1 MDNIPL
7 YSSKII
13 NSYIEYF
20 NVNYPEMDID
30 DILNYAGIA
39 EYELEDAGHWLTQRQ
54 IDRFYAISMEKT
66 GNPATAREA
75 GRYIAI
81 SQSYGILRQYVAGF
95 LTPAVTYWMLEK
107 IVANIS
113 RHVILKTKKLSSN
126 KVEIVFTPDK
136 NVREQ
141 PFQCENR
148 IGMLEAVGKVF
159 TGEYAHIE
167 HNECIHNG
175 DEFCRYIVSWKKSF
189 LIKWARIGNYF
200 SLFSVIACSAL
211 FFFIP
216 TIHWIILILSAL
228 LFSMGIFLYSEYLG
242 RKELTENITA
252 QSDSADQ
259 LLDQINIRYN
269 ESLLIQEIGQA
280 ASSILDID
288 KLLRFVM
295 DTLGKRLDFDR
306 GMIMLANK
314 QRDRLVYTVGYGY
327 NTKLEAYLKEAEFH
341 LDKPHSKG
349 EFAIA
354 FKEQKPFLVN
364 NVREIENHLSERSIE
379 FATRMGTQSFIC
391 VPIIYEG
398 NSEGILAVDNVQTK
412 KPFSQSDLSLLMGIA
427 PQIGISINNARSYQL
442 IQEREERFRALSE
455 NAPDIIYTLEIDG
468 TFTYVNP
475 SWENILGHKAE
486 DVIGKSF
493 TDFARKEDIKTYV
506 NFVKSVKKNKE
517 TFRDY
522 IGTLLNKDGSERI
535 FNINGALNLDQE
547 GNVIGIIG
555 ILKDIT
561 EQRSLE
567 AQIRH
572 ASKMEAVGT
581 LTGGIAHDFNNIMQA
596 ISSYNQLLL
605 MRKNEADPDWQYLS
619 NIDKLTQ
626 RSTDLIKELMVF
638 SRKVE
643 TKLIHVNLNDEI
655 EKLFDLLTNTMP
667 KMITINLKLT
677 DHVNIVNGDP
687 SQIGQVIMNL
697 AVNARDV
704 MPDGGSLTIKTKNI
718 NIANNT
724 RHQNNFSVEAG
735 DYVLMSISDT
745 GPGMDKEVLE
755 HIFEPFF
762 TTKAVGKGTGLG
774 LSVVYGIVK
783 NHGGYIICESETNK
797 GTTFNIYLPA
807 LKLDSKKTMP
817 EKASKDELP
826 TGNETILLV
835 DDEKSIRETNQDILK
850 QFGYN
855 TITAENGEDA
865 IEIFTNRQEDI
876 DLVLLD
882 LIMPGMG
889 GNKCLLELTNIKPGI
904 KVIITSGYTASVTIQ
919 DTLNCGAAGF
929 ISKPMQLPT
938 LVKEVRRVLD
948 QKLN

>member
-1 MDNIPL
+1 VEYLKTHYP
-7 YSSKII
+7 KI
-13 NSYIEYF
+13 
-20 NVNYPEMDID
+20 DID
-30 DILNYAGIA
+30 ALLNYSGISP
-39 EYELEDAGHWLTQRQ
+39 YELEDQGHWFTQQQ
-54 IDRFYAISMEKT
+54 IDLFHHMIQEKT
-66 GNPATAREA
+66 GNPNVAREA
-75 GRYIAI
+75 GRYIAT
-81 SQSYGILRQYVAGF
+81 SQSTGILRQYVVGF
-95 LTPAVTYWMLEK
+95 LSPSVAYWMMGK
-107 IVANIS
+107 AAANLS
-113 RHVILKTKKLSSN
+113 RHLALKTRRLASN
-126 KVEIVFTPDK
+126 QIEVTFTPK
-136 NVREQ
+136 PGMHEK
-141 PFQCENR
+141 PFQCKNR
-148 IGMLEAVGKVF
+148 YGMLEAVAKVF
-159 TGEYAHIE
+159 TGEYAHVE
-167 HNECIHNG
+167 HKECIHNG
-175 DEFCRYIVSWKKSF
+175 DGFCRYIVSWEKASF
-189 LIKWARIGNYF
+189 IKWKQIGSYF
-200 SLFSVIACSAL
+200 SLFGVIASLAL
-211 FFFIP
+211 FFFLP
-216 TIHWIILILSAL
+216 TIYWIILVLSAVV
-228 LFSMGIFLYSEYLG
+228 FSMGLFLYSGHLEK
-242 RKELTENITA
+242 KELTENITS
-252 QSDSADQ
+252 QSDAADQ

-280 ASSILDID
+280 TSSILDID
-288 KLLRFVM
+288 KLLKFVM

-314 QRDRLVYTVGYGY
+314 RRDRLVYTVGYGY
-327 NTKLEAYLKEAEFH
+327 NTELEKYLRETEFH

-364 NVREIENHLSERSIE
+364 NVKEIENHLSEKSIE

-398 NSEGILAVDNVQTK
+398 NSEGVLAVDNVQTK

-427 PQIGISINNARSYQL
+427 PQIGISINNARSYKL

-455 NAPDIIYTLEIDG
+455 NAPDIIYTLGIDG

-486 DVIGKSF
+486 EVIGKSF
-493 TDFARKEDIKTYV
+493 IDFARKEDIQTYV

-517 TFRDY
+517 MFRDY
-522 IGTLLNKDGSERI
+522 IGILLNKDGSERI
-535 FNINGALNLDQE
+535 FNINGALNLDHE
-547 GNVIGIIG
+547 GNVIGLIG

-596 ISSYNQLLL
+596 INSYNQLL
-605 MRKNEADPDWQYLS
+605 MMKKNESDSDWKYLS
-619 NIDKLTQ
+619 NIGKLTQ
-626 RSTDLIKELMVF
+626 RSTDLIKELMIF

-643 TKLIHVNLNDEI
+643 TNLIPVNLNDEI
-655 EKLFDLLTNTMP
+655 EKLFDLLKNTIP
-667 KMITINLKLT
+667 KMTTINLQLT
-677 DHVNIVNGDP
+677 DHVNIINGDV
-687 SQIGQVIMNL
+687 SQIGQIIMNL
-697 AVNARDV
+697 AVNANDV
-704 MPDGGSLTIKTKNI
+704 MPDGGRLTIKTENI
-718 NIANNT
+718 NITNSN
-724 RHQNNFSVEAG
+724 RHQNSFSVEAG
-735 DYVLMSISDT
+735 EYVLMSISDT
-745 GPGMDKEVLE
+745 GPGMNKEVLE

-783 NHGGYIICESETNK
+783 THRGYIICESEPNK
-797 GTTFNIYLPA
+797 GTTFNIYFPA
-807 LKLDSKKTMP
+807 LKLDYEETMP
-817 EKASKDELP
+817 EIGSKDELP

-835 DDEKSIRETNQDILK
+835 DDEKSIRETNQDILE

-855 TITAENGEDA
+855 VITAENGEDA
-865 IEIFTNRQEDI
+865 IEIFTNKQGEI

-889 GNKCLLELTNIKPGI
+889 GNKCLLELINIKPEV
-904 KVIITSGYTASVTIQ
+904 KVIITSGYTASMTIQ
-919 DTLNCGAAGF
+919 DTLNCGAAAF
-929 ISKPMQLPT
+929 ISKPMQLHT

>member
-7 YSSKII
+7 YNSRII
-13 NSYIEYF
+13 STFIEYIHK
-20 NVNYPEMDID
+20 VYPEINID
-30 DILNYAGIA
+30 EILNQAGISK
-39 EYELEDAGHWLTQRQ
+39 YEVADEGHWFTQQ
-54 IDRFYAISMEKT
+54 QVNRFYDLLEEKT
-66 GNPATAREA
+66 GNLSISREA
-75 GRYIAI
+75 GRYIAR
-81 SQSYGILRQYVAGF
+81 SQSSGILRQYVAGF
-95 LTPAVTYWMLEK
+95 LKPSAAYWMLAK
-107 IVANIS
+107 VASNIS
-113 RHVILKTKKLSSN
+113 RHTTLKIKKLSSN
-126 KVEIVFTPDK
+126 KIEITATPK
-136 NVREQ
+136 PGIKEE

-148 IGMLEAVGKVF
+148 IGMFESMAQIF
-159 TGEYAHIE
+159 TKEYAVVE
-167 HNECIHNG
+167 QPNCIHRG
-175 DEFCRYIVSWKKSF
+175 DKYCRYIVTWVEPPS
-189 LIKWARIGNYF
+189 IKWKQIAIYS
-200 SLFSVIACSAL
+200 SLFGVLVLSVL
-211 FFFIP
+211 FFFLP
-216 TIHWIILILSAL
+216 TIQWIIIVLSSTL
-228 LFSMGIFLYSEYLG
+228 LFLSISFYSSCLE
-242 RKELTENITA
+242 RKELADNIESQGSTA
-252 QSDSADQ
+252 D
-259 LLDQINIRYN
+259 LLVKEINTRYN

-280 ASSILDID
+280 TSSILDID

-314 QRDRLVYTVGYGY
+314 RRDRLVYTVGYGY
-327 NTKLEAYLKEAEFH
+327 NTELEKYLRETEFH

-354 FKEQKPFLVN
+354 FKEQKPFLIN
-364 NVREIENHLSERSIE
+364 DIEEIENHLSEKSIE

-398 NSEGILAVDNVQTK
+398 NSEGVLAVDNVQTK

-427 PQIGISINNARSYQL
+427 PQIGISINNARSYKL
-442 IQEREERFRALSE
+442 IQEREKRFRALSE
-455 NAPDIIYTLEIDG
+455 NAPDIIYTLGIDG

-486 DVIGKSF
+486 EVIGKSF
-493 TDFARKEDIKTYV
+493 IDFARKEDIQTYV

-517 TFRDY
+517 MFRDY
-522 IGTLLNKDGSERI
+522 IGILLNKDGSERI
-535 FNINGALNLDQE
+535 FNINGALNLDHE
-547 GNVIGIIG
+547 GNVIGLIG

-596 ISSYNQLLL
+596 INSYNQLL
-605 MRKNEADPDWQYLS
+605 MMKKNESDSDWKYLS
-619 NIDKLTQ
+619 NIGKLTQ
-626 RSTDLIKELMVF
+626 RSTDLIKELMIF

-643 TKLIHVNLNDEI
+643 TNLIPVNLNDEI
-655 EKLFDLLTNTMP
+655 EKLFDLLKNTIP
-667 KMITINLKLT
+667 KMTTINLQLT
-677 DHVNIVNGDP
+677 DHVNIINGDV
-687 SQIGQVIMNL
+687 SQIGQIIMNL
-697 AVNARDV
+697 AVNANDV
-704 MPDGGSLTIKTKNI
+704 MPDGGRLTIKTENI
-718 NIANNT
+718 NITNSN
-724 RHQNNFSVEAG
+724 RHQNSFSVEAG
-735 DYVLMSISDT
+735 EYVLMSISDT
-745 GPGMDKEVLE
+745 GPGMNKEVLE

-783 NHGGYIICESETNK
+783 THRGYIICESEPNK
-797 GTTFNIYLPA
+797 GTTFNIYFPA
-807 LKLDSKKTMP
+807 LKLDYEETMP
-817 EKASKDELP
+817 EIASKDELP

-835 DDEKSIRETNQDILK
+835 DDEKSIRETNQDILE

-855 TITAENGEDA
+855 VITAENGEDA
-865 IEIFTNRQEDI
+865 IEIFTNKQGEI

-889 GNKCLLELTNIKPGI
+889 GNKCLLELINIKPEV
-904 KVIITSGYTASVTIQ
+904 KVIITSGYTASMTIQ
-919 DTLNCGAAGF
+919 DTLNCGAAAF
-929 ISKPMQLPT
+929 ISKPMQLHT

>member
-7 YSSKII
+7 FNSRIISS
-13 NSYIEYF
+13 YVEYLKTH
-20 NVNYPEMDID
+20 YPEID
-30 DILNYAGIA
+30 VDVVLNYSGISP
-39 EYELEDAGHWLTQRQ
+39 YELEDQGHWLTQQQ
-54 IDRFYAISMEKT
+54 IDLFHNIIQEKT
-66 GNPATAREA
+66 GNPNVAREA
-75 GRYIAI
+75 GRYIAT
-81 SQSYGILRQYVAGF
+81 SQSYGILRQYVVGF

-107 IVANIS
+107 IVTNIS
-113 RHVILKTKKLSSN
+113 RHVILKTKRLSSN
-126 KVEIVFTPDK
+126 QVEIVFTPDK

-175 DEFCRYIVSWKKSF
+175 DGFCRYIVSWKKPPF
-189 LIKWARIGNYF
+189 IKWKQIGNYF
-200 SLFSVIACSAL
+200 SLSGVIACSAL
-211 FFFIP
+211 FFFLP
-216 TIHWIILILSAL
+216 TIYWIILVLSTV
-228 LFSMGIFLYSEYLG
+228 LFSMGAFLHSEHLEK
-242 RKELTENITA
+242 KELTENITS
-252 QSDSADQ
+252 QSNAADQ
-259 LLDQINIRYN
+259 LLDQINLRYN

-280 ASSILDID
+280 TSSILDID
-288 KLLRFVM
+288 KLLKFVM
-295 DTLGKRLDFDR
+295 DTLEKRLDFDR

-314 QRDRLVYTVGYGY
+314 QRDRLFYTVGYGY
-327 NTKLEAYLKEAEFH
+327 KPELEEYLKETEFH
-341 LDKPHSKG
+341 LDKPDSKG

-354 FKEQKPFLVN
+354 FREQKPFLIN
-364 NVREIENHLSERSIE
+364 NVKEIENHLSERSLK
-379 FATRMGTQSFIC
+379 FAKQMGTQSFIC

-398 NSEGILAVDNVQTK
+398 NSEGVLAVDNVQTK

-427 PQIGISINNARSYQL
+427 PQIGISINNARSYRL
-442 IQEREERFRALSE
+442 IQEREEQFRALSE
-455 NAPDIIYTLEIDG
+455 NAPDIIYTLGIDG

-493 TDFARKEDIKTYV
+493 IDFAREEDIKTYD
-506 NFVKSVKKNKE
+506 NFIKRVLNNKE

-535 FNINGALNLDQE
+535 FNINGALNSDQE
-547 GNVIGIIG
+547 GNIIGIIG

-561 EQRSLE
+561 EQRNLE
-567 AQIRH
+567 TQIRH
-572 ASKMEAVGT
+572 ASKMEAIGT

-596 ISSYNQLLL
+596 VSSYNQLLL
-605 MRKNEADPDWQYLS
+605 MRKNEADPDWRYLS

-626 RSTDLIKELMVF
+626 RSTDLIKELMLF
-638 SRKVE
+638 SRKAE
-643 TKLIHVNLNDEI
+643 AKLVPVNLNDEI
-655 EKLFDLLTNTMP
+655 EKLFDLLTSTMP
-667 KMITINLKLT
+667 KMITINLELT
-677 DHVNIVNGDP
+677 DRENIISGDP
-687 SQIGQVIMNL
+687 SQIGQVVMNL

-704 MPDGGSLTIKTKNI
+704 MPDGGRLTIKTEKV
-718 NIANNT
+718 NIANNNY
-724 RHQNNFSVEAG
+724 HQNDLPMEAG

-783 NHGGYIICESETNK
+783 NHGGYIICESELNK

-807 LKLDSKKTMP
+807 LKLDSKKKMP

-835 DDEKSIRETNQDILK
+835 DDEKSIRETNQDILE

-855 TITAENGEDA
+855 IMTAENGEDA
-865 IEIFTNRQEDI
+865 IEIFTNRHGDI

-882 LIMPGMG
+882 LIMPGMSG
-889 GNKCLLELTNIKPGI
+889 KKCLLELIKMKPDV
-904 KVIITSGYTASVTIQ
+904 KVIITSGYTASVTAQ